1 MKHMSSH
8 RHLAAAFGAVLLAQV
23 AVPALAANSNVE
35 LLQDYVGDWRGRGVL
50 IGAETESVVCRLSL
64 TNGNEQKVNYS
75 GRCSLAGT
83 NLTVSGTMA
92 WNDGT
97 KRYEAAMTSNAT
109 FTGLAIGKRQGDALV
124 FNLREQDKDENG
136 KPLTITADITLR
148 KEKISVDFSVLF
160 NESGDTLKAS
170 VPFSR

>member
-1 MKHMSSH
+1 VKLKSS
-8 RHLAAAFGAVLLAQV
+8 RGRVAAAFGAALLVQFA
-23 AVPALAANSNVE
+23 APAFAASANVE
-35 LLQDYVGDWRGRGVL
+35 LLQDYIGDWRGRGVL

-64 TNGNEQKVNYS
+64 SKGNDEKVNYN

-83 NLTVSGTMA
+83 NLTVSGSMA

-97 KRYEAAMTSNAT
+97 KRYEAAMTTNAT
-109 FTGLAIGKRQGDALV
+109 FAGVAIGKRQGDALV

-136 KPLTITADITLR
+136 NDLTITADIALR

>member
-1 MKHMSSH
+1 MKLKSS
-8 RHLAAAFGAVLLAQV
+8 RGRVAAAFGAALLVQFA
-23 AVPALAANSNVE
+23 ASALAASANVK
-35 LLQDYVGDWRGRGVL
+35 LLQDYIGDWRGRGVL

-64 TNGNEQKVNYS
+64 TEGNDEKVNYN

-83 NLTVSGTMA
+83 NLTVSGSMA

-97 KRYEAAMTSNAT
+97 KRYEAAMTSSA
-109 FTGLAIGKRQGDALV
+109 FSGIAIGKRQGDALV
-124 FNLREQDKDENG
+124 FNLRERDTDENG
-136 KPLTITADITLR
+136 NDLTITADIALR
-148 KEKISVDFSVLF
+148 KEKISLDFLVLF